1 MPLSLTLRRKIHI
14 TMPLI
19 SKRISAI
26 FNIFLTL
33 LGAPATVE
41 AHIRAD
47 SAAVNGPLDD
57 RLHAATAKTDSV
69 LTQLSLAETV
79 AWQAAAVSPDGAG
92 TVAADSLV
100 RANMAAA
107 ERKMAKK
114 TKVNIYDMPYSTKAS
129 CPDWGR
135 MWLHTG
141 VLYAAGIATLGVLEL
156 LPDNATAWNKERVRS
171 IPFWKRWSYHVSRGP
186 VWDGDNFIFNY
197 ILHPYAGAVYY
208 MGARSIGFNRLGS
221 FLYCTAISTLFWE
234 YGIEAFMEKPSI
246 QDLILTPLSGLLIGE
261 CFYKLKRKIV
271 SDGYRLWGSRTW
283 GNIVAFLIDPVNELI
298 GLFAGNPCRQA
309 LKRKSQLN
317 VSCMPWATPMDGGTF
332 GLTVSITR

>member
-1 MPLSLTLRRKIHI
+1 MKKRLRTFINI
-14 TMPLI
+14 
-19 SKRISAI
+19 I
-26 FNIFLTL
+26 FTL
-33 LGAPATVE
+33 LCAPAT
-41 AHIRAD
+41 AT
-47 SAAVNGPLDD
+47 
-57 RLHAATAKTDSV
+57 AATATYINV
-69 LTQLSLAETV
+69 V
-79 AWQAAAVSPDGAG
+79 
-92 TVAADSLV
+92 ADSIE
-100 RANMAAA
+100 
-107 ERKMAKK
+107 ERKTATVDTLKK
-114 TKVNIYDMPYSTKAS
+114 TKHKVNIYDLPYSTKTS

-208 MGARSIGFNRLGS
+208 MGARSIGFNKLGS

-283 GNIVAFLIDPVNELI
+283 GNIVAFLIDPVNEVI

>member
-1 MPLSLTLRRKIHI
+1 MADSIEERK
-14 TMPLI
+14 T
-19 SKRISAI
+19 
-26 FNIFLTL
+26 
-33 LGAPATVE
+33 ATV
-41 AHIRAD
+41 D
-47 SAAVNGPLDD
+47 TL
-57 RLHAATAKTDSV
+57 
-69 LTQLSLAETV
+69 
-79 AWQAAAVSPDGAG
+79 
-92 TVAADSLV
+92 
-100 RANMAAA
+100 
-107 ERKMAKK
+107 KK
-114 TKVNIYDMPYSTKAS
+114 TKHKVNIYDLPYSTKTS

-171 IPFWKRWSYHVSRGP
+171 IPFWKRWPYNVSRGH

-197 ILHPYAGAVYY
+197 LLHPYAGAVYY

-271 SDGYRLWGSRTW
+271 GDGYRLWGSRTW
-283 GNIVAFLIDPVNELI
+283 GNIVAFLIDPVNEVI

-317 VSCMPWATPMDGGTF
+317 VSCMPWATPMDGGAF
-332 GLTVSITR
+332 GLTVSITH

>member
-1 MPLSLTLRRKIHI
+1 MKKRLRTFINI
-14 TMPLI
+14 
-19 SKRISAI
+19 I
-26 FNIFLTL
+26 FTL
-33 LGAPATVE
+33 LCAPAT
-41 AHIRAD
+41 AT
-47 SAAVNGPLDD
+47 
-57 RLHAATAKTDSV
+57 AATATDINV
-69 LTQLSLAETV
+69 V
-79 AWQAAAVSPDGAG
+79 
-92 TVAADSLV
+92 ADSIE
-100 RANMAAA
+100 
-107 ERKMAKK
+107 ERKTATVDTLKK
-114 TKVNIYDMPYSTKAS
+114 TKHKVNIYDLPYSTKTS

-271 SDGYRLWGSRTW
+271 SDSYRLWGSRTW